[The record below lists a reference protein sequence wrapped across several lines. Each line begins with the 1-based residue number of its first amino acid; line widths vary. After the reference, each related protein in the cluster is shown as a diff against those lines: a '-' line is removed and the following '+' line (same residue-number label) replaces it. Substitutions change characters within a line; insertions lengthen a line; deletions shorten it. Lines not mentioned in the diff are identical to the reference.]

1 MNTSR
6 IVVARALAIKMA
18 YSLVRVAQM
27 SLFDACRIA
36 AKRHQVDAD
45 WLYRAM
51 TE

>member
-1 MNTSR
+1 MTPNR
-6 IVVARALAIKMA
+6 ITIARALAIKMA
-18 YSLVRVAQM
+18 YSLIKATKM
-27 SLFDACRIA
+27 SLFDACRIS